1 MNRHFRRGDSTK
13 WGRTSTAIRK
23 NGPKTVRRA
32 RVKAGL
38 FADARCQKP
47 ARRHFA
53 AIGRPDKY
61 WFPGIARFLEPGKN
75 RRVDPRKGGGVDVR
89 SFMYDETGQG
99 LVEYALI
106 IAVIAVAVIVAMLFL
121 QDQLTNV
128 FTNIGN
134 NLT

>member
-13 WGRTSTAIRK
+13 WGSTSTGIRK
-23 NGPKTVRRA
+23 KCAENRAALASRQYFLPTPDVRNPGSGH
-32 RVKAGL
+32 V
-38 FADARCQKP
+38 
-47 ARRHFA
+47 A
-53 AIGRPDKY
+53 AIGTPDEY
-61 WFPGIARFLEPGKN
+61 WFPGIARLLEPGKN
-75 RRVDPRKGGGVDVR
+75 RRVDPRKGGGVDLR

>member
-1 MNRHFRRGDSTK
+1 MGEDQYCHSQK
-13 WGRTSTAIRK
+13 WAENGAPRSRQGRTFC
-23 NGPKTVRRA
+23 RR
-32 RVKAGL
+32 
-38 FADARCQKP
+38 RCQKP

-75 RRVDPRKGGGVDVR
+75 RRVDQRKGGGVDLR

>member
-1 MNRHFRRGDSTK
+1 MGEDQYCHSQK
-13 WGRTSTAIRK
+13 WAENGAPRSRQGRTFC
-23 NGPKTVRRA
+23 RRPLSETGSA
-32 RVKAGL
+32 SL
-38 FADARCQKP
+38 C
-47 ARRHFA
+47 RH
-53 AIGRPDKY
+53 REPDKY

-75 RRVDPRKGGGVDVR
+75 RRVDQRKGGGVNLR